1 MYALEYRKVSDR
13 RCLIGRLRTSVTKI
27 IEKIATHTGRPT
39 REGSWMADTL
49 SADEVLTTT
58 RAVRRRLDLNRP
70 VPLQLVKECVRI
82 AMHAPSGSNRQD
94 YGFVCVSDPA
104 RRAAIAELYNRSI
117 DIAVKKSVVY
127 SDGDVRGPAGDRQRS
142 ASLFMRDH
150 LAEVPW
156 IVIPCI
162 ERKLTADSDSHDLAS
177 LYGSVM
183 PAFWSFMLAARA
195 RGLGTVFTTRHLTF
209 EAETA
214 AILNI
219 PYDSVTQVGMT
230 PLAYYTGDSFKPA
243 QRIPVDEIFHL
254 DQW

>member
-1 MYALEYRKVSDR
+1 
-13 RCLIGRLRTSVTKI
+13 
-27 IEKIATHTGRPT
+27 
-39 REGSWMADTL
+39 MADTL
-49 SADEVLTTT
+49 SVDELLTTT

-82 AMHAPSGSNRQD
+82 AMHAPSSSNRQD

-104 RRAAIAELYNRSI
+104 RRTAIAELYNRSVEA
-117 DIAVKKSVVY
+117 AVTKPVVY
-127 SDGDVRGPAGDRQRS
+127 DAGDVRGPAQDRTRS
-142 ASLFMRDH
+142 AGLFMREH

-156 IVIPCI
+156 IIIPCI
-162 ERKLTADSDSHDLAS
+162 ERKRAADSDSHDLAS

-214 AILNI
+214 EILGI
-219 PYDSVTQVGMT
+219 PYESVTQVGMT
-230 PLAYYTGDSFKPA
+230 PLAYYTGNTFKPA
-243 QRIPVDEIFHL
+243 QRVPVDEIFHL
-254 DQW
+254 DHW